1 MPLPEFWANPN
12 TTRSSV
18 VLQMAAELVADRNQP
33 LRQAKVLLR
42 EGNGDDWPLSLFGS
56 ATIEGIEE
64 VVQRRSALGI
74 VNPSTALRMAY
85 LGTGPFKS
93 PQPVRT
99 LTVLPTEDQM
109 VFAVKRETGL
119 TTFEEIGE
127 RRFPLK
133 VSTRGTPGHS
143 LHFMLDAI
151 ATAAGF
157 SFEKLRGWG
166 GELSREGSFPNANG
180 PKAAALAR
188 GEFQAFFEE
197 GADEWL
203 PLALGAGMIPLP
215 LGEETVRKLEA
226 IGFRRAKILKARYPQ
241 LPADVLTVSFS
252 GWPVFVHAELPDEL
266 VSRLCAALDARKHL
280 VPWQGE
286 GPLPVERMCRDSAA
300 TPIDVPLHPG
310 AERFWRE
317 RGYL

>member
-1 MPLPEFWANPN
+1 
-12 TTRSSV
+12 
-18 VLQMAAELVADRNQP
+18 
-33 LRQAKVLLR
+33 KVLLR

-133 VSTRGTPGHS
+133 ISTRGTPGHS

-151 ATAAGF
+151 ASAAGF
-157 SFEKLRGWG
+157 SFEKLTGWG

-215 LGEETVRKLEA
+215 LAEETVRKLEA
-226 IGFRRAKILKARYPQ
+226 IGLR
-241 LPADVLTVSFS
+241 
-252 GWPVFVHAELPDEL
+252 
-266 VSRLCAALDARKHL
+266 
-280 VPWQGE
+280 
-286 GPLPVERMCRDSAA
+286 
-300 TPIDVPLHPG
+300 
-310 AERFWRE
+310 
-317 RGYL
+317 

>member
-1 MPLPEFWANPN
+1 
-12 TTRSSV
+12 
-18 VLQMAAELVADRNQP
+18 
-33 LRQAKVLLR
+33 
-42 EGNGDDWPLSLFGS
+42 
-56 ATIEGIEE
+56 
-64 VVQRRSALGI
+64 
-74 VNPSTALRMAY
+74 
-85 LGTGPFKS
+85 
-93 PQPVRT
+93 
-99 LTVLPTEDQM
+99 QM

-133 VSTRGTPGHS
+133 ISTRGTPGHS

-151 ATAAGF
+151 ASAAGF
-157 SFEKLRGWG
+157 SFEKLTGWG

-215 LGEETVRKLEA
+215 LAEETVRKLEA
-226 IGFRRAKILKARYPQ
+226 IGLRRAKILKARYPE
-241 LPADVLTVSFS
+241 LAADVLTVSFS

-266 VSRLCAALDARKHL
+266 ASRLCAALDARKHL